1 MKNGKKSRNSWQ
13 MEILLGIGI
22 ARKTVDY
29 DFIHSLSVSVC
40 LAEQKKMS
48 STLCYEVSHLSKV
61 VRGELHSCMRNPEQ
75 LSPAGRVEGGNG

>member
-29 DFIHSLSVSVC
+29 DFIHSLSVC